1 MVCPSQGTRTV
12 LTGATEPPT
21 QSRRNY
27 PGSTPP
33 PLICNQPALSRTP
46 GPSRKLI
53 FDSLCPSLH
62 CLLFS
67 FGILCPPL
75 PCLLGCLRHVQ
86 NSRQPGCHGTDQM
99 LSSKH
104 ISLSR
109 QPEIQNHGHVMGAP
123 HTQKRLARMRRLC
136 CKQ

>member
-33 PLICNQPALSRTP
+33 IICNQPALSRT
-46 GPSRKLI
+46 PSRKLI

-86 NSRQPGCHGTDQM
+86 NSRQPGCHGTEKCFHQSTSPPPDNQK
-99 LSSKH
+99 SKPWARNG
-104 ISLSR
+104 STT
-109 QPEIQNHGHVMGAP
+109 
-123 HTQKRLARMRRLC
+123 HTHRETIVTHEKTLL
-136 CKQ
+136 